1 MKTLTIIFSLFL
13 LFSCSNTKEVVKI
26 DSEVEYIPD
35 WYLAT
40 WDDSNYV
47 IESSAATSTNLE
59 IAIAKASTE
68 ARAKIARNIEMK
80 INSMQKKLEE
90 EIDFGNNSELISQFT
105 QATKT
110 VVSTELYGS
119 KITKRKIIKDGYNWK
134 VFVLAEYPIIH
145 ANEAFLNKIVDNN
158 NLYLQLKNSE
168 VFKELNNEVKQYEE
182 IKQNN

>member
-40 WDDSNYV
+40 WNDSNYV

>member
-1 MKTLTIIFSLFL
+1 MKALVIIFSIFL

-26 DSEVEYIPD
+26 ESEVDFIPN

-47 IESSAATSTNLE
+47 IESAVATSTNLE

-80 INSMQKKLEE
+80 INSMQKELEE

-119 KITKRKIIKDGYNWK
+119 KITKKKIIKNGYNWK

-145 ANEAFLNKIVDNN
+145 ANEAFFNKIVDNN

-168 VFKELNNEVKQYEE
+168 AFKELNKEINKYEE
-182 IKQNN
+182 IKQNH

>member
-145 ANEAFLNKIVDNN
+145 ANEALLNKIVDNN